1 MAIPVSNINST
12 LATPVINRL
21 DPGSVGYIPPAELQS
36 TLDSINPVS
45 GSAVARAQVDA
56 LDVINEV
63 RPFISALS
71 TSTNNLVG
79 ELNGQLNN
87 LRVLDGLQPGEN
99 GLDNE
104 GLASNALGSN
114 ALGSEGL
121 AQNLAQP
128 NAEPPAF
135 AAVTPPLQQQTTGPT
150 SQPVTGEQLTNAPV
164 TSFDPADTNLD
175 GNISPQE
182 DFAFTQQSP
191 VTSNAPATQA
201 ADTNA
206 DGTVSAQENINF
218 LQQNDDGNSA
228 AVLDNGSLSSQD
240 VVNQQAAER
249 QAALLT
255 STYGPN
261 TNLGGEQTSSGGILS
276 LAA

>member
-1 MAIPVSNINST
+1 MAIPVSNINPT

-99 GLDNE
+99 GLGNE
-104 GLASNALGSN
+104 GLASN

-128 NAEPPAF
+128 NADTPAF

-150 SQPVTGEQLTNAPV
+150 PDPVTGEQLTNAPV

-191 VTSNAPATQA
+191 VASNAPATQA

-218 LQQNDDGNSA
+218 QQQNNDGNSA
-228 AVLDNGSLSSQD
+228 AVLDNGSLSAEG
-240 VVNQQAAER
+240 VLNQQAAER